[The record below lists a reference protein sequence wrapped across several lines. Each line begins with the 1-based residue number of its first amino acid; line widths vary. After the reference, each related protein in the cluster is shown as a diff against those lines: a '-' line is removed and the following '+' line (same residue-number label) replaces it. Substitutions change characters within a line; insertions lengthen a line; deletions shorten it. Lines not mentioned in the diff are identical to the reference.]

1 MKLNKEQL
9 KRIIKEELREGIEDD
24 DFVPGGL
31 GYTYGQAEKIDDED
45 RLKSAQTNAHNTEAG
60 AMQADKAVSSIYK
73 AVRDDVELLVLNRAM
88 EYKKFISLLGKKPST
103 RGNIMVLIDKA
114 IESVGQI
121 TVGGRNA
128 RDFQDLI
135 KLAVKAEIEDF
146 LPSAARSQ
154 ARIEAAKE
162 IKADEG
168 KRMIAAAVGGLLY
181 PTMRSYAKSNQ
192 SFLQKMNPFNETQG
206 DHMKLTK
213 EQLKRIIKEELK
225 LVMQEEDPN
234 YVPLTGS
241 DEENAA
247 KDAANAP
254 HFAGVDA
261 GGEET
266 EGGTL
271 SAQFLAGGDYEP
283 KTPEEEE
290 AQKWHARYAKEQED
304 PED

>member
-1 MKLNKEQL
+1 MKLTKEQL
-9 KRIIKEELREGIEDD
+9 KQIIKEELREGIEDD

-31 GYTYGQAEKIDDED
+31 GYTYGQAEKIDAEN
-45 RLKSAQTNAHNTEAG
+45 RLKAKQAG
-60 AMQADKAVSSIYK
+60 AVAAERSSMQADKAVSSIYK

-128 RDFQDLI
+128 RDFQDFI
-135 KLAVKAEIEDF
+135 KLAVKAEIEDL

-162 IKADEG
+162 MKADEG
-168 KRMIAAAVGGLLY
+168 KRMIAAAAYALLQ
-181 PTMRSYAKSNQ
+181 PAMRSYTKSNQ
-192 SFLQKMNPFNETQG
+192 SFLQKMNPFNESQG
-206 DHMKLTK
+206 EHMKLTK
-213 EQLKRIIKEELK
+213 EQLKQIIKEELK
-225 LVMQEEDPN
+225 LVMQEEELD
-234 YVPLTGS
+234 G
-241 DEENAA
+241 EE
-247 KDAANAP
+247 P
-254 HFAGVDA
+254 E
-261 GGEET
+261 EET

-271 SAQFLAGGDYEP
+271 SAQFAAGE
-283 KTPEEEE
+283 TPEADPFFQDFAKSQEE
-290 AQKWHARYAKEQED
+290 